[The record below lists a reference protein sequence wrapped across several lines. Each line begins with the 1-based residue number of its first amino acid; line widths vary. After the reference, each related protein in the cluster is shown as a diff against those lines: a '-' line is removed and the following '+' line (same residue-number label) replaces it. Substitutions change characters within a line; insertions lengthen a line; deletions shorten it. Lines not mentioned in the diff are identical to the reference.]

1 MKART
6 ATRAFIHMRLPF
18 SKLARAFPELDS
30 FNGRQC
36 KRFIWLAQVR
46 QPFRMAVCICAALIV
61 VVVIIVGG
69 FYLLGVAHA
78 RYWQFFNRS
87 HDVVHAVLLALP
99 FVLAIVAGLFM
110 RDYSI
115 RMLVKRR
122 ITSMRCTDCSYG
134 LLGLTPARTKDGQDA
149 VKCPECGFVN
159 HLRSRGV
166 SKAEFLALSQGT
178 APPQP
183 AQEPPAETPQGP

>member
-18 SKLARAFPELDS
+18 FKLARAFPELDS
-30 FNGRQC
+30 FSERQC
-36 KRFIWLAQVR
+36 ERFIWLAQVR
-46 QPFRMAVCICAALIV
+46 QPFRMAMYICVALFV
-61 VVVIIVGG
+61 VAVIIVGG
-69 FYLLGVAHA
+69 FYVLGLAHA
-78 RYWQFFNRS
+78 RYSQFFNRA
-87 HDVVHAVLLALP
+87 HDAVHAMLVALP
-99 FVLAIVAGLFM
+99 FVLAIVAGLFI
-110 RDYSI
+110 RDYCI

-134 LLGLTPARTKDGQDA
+134 LLGLTPAKTKNGHDA

-166 SKAEFLALSQGT
+166 SKAEFLALSQG
-178 APPQP
+178 AAQP
-183 AQEPPAETPQGP
+183 SAKEPPAEPPQAP